1 MQKREIKGT
10 LCALC
15 EKLCVLCVENL
26 SQRALRKRTRK
37 DKQDTKKKHKH
48 RMSSKTKIITRTIL
62 VLSLVSLFND
72 ISSEMLIPILP
83 IYLRSIGFTVALI
96 GLLQGGSEFAAG
108 ISKGYFGKLSDT
120 TGKRIVFVRIGYLLS
135 AVAKPIMGFFTNP
148 VLIFVSRLSDR
159 LGKGVRT
166 NARDAILS
174 AETTPANKGKVFGFH
189 QSFDTIG
196 AAIGPVCALVYLYF
210 YPGHYQVMFIL
221 AFFPSLASTLLTF
234 LIRDKGAVTE
244 KRPRKSQGFFGFLKY
259 WKSASPS
266 YKKLVPA
273 LLFFALMNS
282 SDTFLL
288 LMMKH
293 QGLTDVQLI
302 MVYVFYNIIFA
313 TLAYPAG
320 YIGDKFGLKWTF
332 VFGCVLDA
340 AVYIAFP
347 FTHSLWIFGL
357 LYFLYGIYAA
367 TNDGIA
373 RAWITNLSQNQQ
385 TATALGFY
393 TSIASMCLLVA
404 SVVTGVLWDHFGP
417 MIAFVIPGFGTLLV
431 VVYLSITKIGNEDSP
446 AEKV

>member
-1 MQKREIKGT
+1 MT
-10 LCALC
+10 P
-15 EKLCVLCVENL
+15 
-26 SQRALRKRTRK
+26 
-37 DKQDTKKKHKH
+37 
-48 RMSSKTKIITRTIL
+48 KTKIITRTIL

-72 ISSEMLIPILP
+72 ISSELLIPIMP

-96 GLLQGGSEFAAG
+96 GLLEGGAQFAAG

-120 TGKRIVFVRIGYLLS
+120 TGKRIVFVRLGYLLS

-174 AETTPANKGKVFGFH
+174 SETTPENKGKVFGFH

-196 AAIGPVCALVYLYF
+196 AAIGPAGALVYLYF
-210 YPGHYQVMFIL
+210 YPGHYQAMFII
-221 AFFPSLASTLLTF
+221 AFFPSLVSTLLTF
-234 LIRDKGAVTE
+234 LVRDPKKALAENKEITKE
-244 KRPRKSQGFFGFLKY
+244 KRSLFGFLYY
-259 WKSASPS
+259 WGSASKS

-273 LLFFALMNS
+273 LLFFALINS

-293 QGLTDVQLI
+293 QGLTDVQLLL
-302 MVYVFYNIIFA
+302 VYVFYNIIFA
-313 TLAYPAG
+313 ALSYPAG
-320 YIGDKFGLKWTF
+320 YIGDKFGLKGTF
-332 VFGCVLDA
+332 IFGCFLYA
-340 AVYIAFP
+340 IVYTAFP

-357 LYFLYGIYAA
+357 LFFLYGMYAA

-373 RAWITNLSQNQQ
+373 RAWITNLSNKKQ

-393 TSIASMCLLVA
+393 TSISSICTLIA
-404 SVVTGVLWDHFGP
+404 SVAGGLLWDHYGP
-417 MIAFVIPGFGTLLV
+417 AFAFLVPGIGALLLSI
-431 VVYLSITKIGNEDSP
+431 YLSVIKIRNEDIPVS
-446 AEKV
+446 EVL